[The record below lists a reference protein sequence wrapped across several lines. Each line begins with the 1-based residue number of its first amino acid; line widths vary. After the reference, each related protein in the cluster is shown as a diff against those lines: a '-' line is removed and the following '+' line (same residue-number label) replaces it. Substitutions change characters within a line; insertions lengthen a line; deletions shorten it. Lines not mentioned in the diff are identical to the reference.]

1 MNQSLCI
8 LMIFI
13 AFIAPVNAH
22 ENPYKPAGAISG
34 SGTKEDPWI
43 TPIDQ
48 YQRPS
53 IVQSNELN
61 RTRTPTAH

>member
-1 MNQSLCI
+1 
-8 LMIFI
+8 MIFV
-13 AFIAPVNAH
+13 AFIMPVSAH

-48 YQRPS
+48 YERPS
-53 IVQSNELN
+53 IVKSNELK
-61 RTRTPTAH
+61 RD